1 VSPVSGPVVLPGR
14 LPLTGADCFLRAFDA
29 EIRRF
34 NGASHISQLVLRLG
48 PGFDVGR
55 FTDLVNAAADAQP
68 MLRAAV
74 RRRFGV
80 GAPFYELAGAFRR
93 TKPEVVVHDLATP
106 PDGDAALPPVFA
118 QRLNERRSLRRGEL
132 LRFDVVRYKG
142 GEGGSD
148 LAMSWLHQLFDG
160 AGSEHFVRWLSACDR
175 GKQRLDVLPQPGELS
190 PAPPS
195 PKTFGER
202 GDAARR
208 WQVWVDGFGAHPL
221 RSLAGPR
228 RRTPQALGCDLITL
242 DESQTEFAVAEAGR
256 RAGFMT
262 PMLFYMAAAIRA
274 HHAVARARGFDPV
287 SYVVPLPVNVR
298 PRGLEAAIFRTHVSL
313 VWFQVLPEVVDDF
326 DALVAELKSQRLAA
340 IKAGH
345 IENGL
350 DAMSFA
356 RFAPAWLYTRMARS
370 ASPGEVC
377 SFFFAYT
384 GEFLS
389 GESSFIGSPIRN
401 AFHVA
406 PVPASPGS
414 CAAMSLR
421 EGRLNVSHVHQRGV
435 FSDEERVLFG
445 ASLRSDLCGGG

>member
-1 VSPVSGPVVLPGR
+1 VSAVSRPADRPKR

-34 NGASHISQLVLRLG
+34 NSASHISQLVLRLG
-48 PGFDVGR
+48 PDFDVER
-55 FTDLVNAAADAQP
+55 LRALVSAAADAQP

-80 GAPFYELAGAFRR
+80 GAPFYELAGAPRR
-93 TKPEVVVHDLATP
+93 AKPEVTVHEAEAR
-106 PDGDAALPPVFA
+106 PDDPAALPALFES
-118 QRLNERRSLRRGEL
+118 RLNERRSLRRGDL
-132 LRFDVVRYKG
+132 LRFDVVRYAG
-142 GEGGSD
+142 GAAGCD
-148 LAMSWLHQLFDG
+148 VALSWLHLLFDG
-160 AGSEHFVRWLSACDR
+160 AGSEHFVRWLDACHR
-175 GKQRLDVLPQPGELS
+175 GEHRVDTLPQADELAGAS
-190 PAPPS
+190 PS
-195 PKTFGER
+195 TQTFGER

-208 WQVWVDGFGAHPL
+208 WQSWVDGFGEHPL

-228 RRTPQALGCDLITL
+228 RRAPQALACDLLTL
-242 DESQTEFAVAEAGR
+242 DPAETERAVAEAGR

-298 PRGLEAAIFRTHVSL
+298 PRGAEAAIFRTHVSL
-313 VWFQVLPEVVDDF
+313 VWFQVLPDLVEDF
-326 DALVAELKSQRLAA
+326 DGLVAELKAQRLAA

-345 IENGL
+345 IENGIA
-350 DAMSFA
+350 AMDFA
-356 RFAPAWLYTRMARS
+356 RFAPARLYARMARR
-370 ASPGEVC
+370 ASPGELC

-384 GEFLS
+384 GEFLA
-389 GESSFIGSPIRN
+389 GMPSFLGCPIEN
-401 AFHVA
+401 AFHIA

-421 EGRLNVSHVHQRGV
+421 DGRLNVSHVHQRGV
-435 FSDEERVLFG
+435 FSDDERVRFRE
-445 ASLRSDLCGGG
+445 SLRSDLCGGA

>member
-1 VSPVSGPVVLPGR
+1 MSAVAPPAERPTR

-34 NGASHISQLVLRLG
+34 NSASHVSQLVLRLG
-48 PGFDVGR
+48 PGFDVDR
-55 FTDLVNAAADAQP
+55 LRALVSDAADAQP

-80 GAPFYELAGAFRR
+80 GAPFYELAGAARR
-93 TKPEVVVHDLATP
+93 AKPEIAIHEADARP
-106 PDGDAALPPVFA
+106 GDPEALPAVFGE
-118 QRLNERRSLRRGEL
+118 RLNERRSLRRGDL
-132 LRFDVVRYKG
+132 LRFDVVRYAR
-142 GEGGSD
+142 GEAGCD
-148 LAMSWLHQLFDG
+148 IALSWLHLLFDG
-160 AGSEHFVRWLSACDR
+160 AGSEHFVRWLDACHR
-175 GKQRLDVLPQPGELS
+175 GEQRLDALPQPDELTGAS
-190 PAPPS
+190 PS
-195 PKTFGER
+195 TQTFGER
-202 GDAARR
+202 GAAARR
-208 WQVWVDGFGAHPL
+208 WQRWVDGFGAHPL

-228 RRTPQALGCDLITL
+228 RRTPQALACDLLTL
-242 DESQTEFAVAEAGR
+242 DPAESERAVAEAGR

-298 PRGLEAAIFRTHVSL
+298 PRGAEAAIFRTHVSL
-313 VWFQVLPEVVDDF
+313 VWFQVLPELVLDF
-326 DALVAELKSQRLAA
+326 DGLVAELKAQRLAA

-345 IENGL
+345 IENGIA
-350 DAMSFA
+350 AMDFA
-356 RFAPAWLYTRMARS
+356 RFAPARLYARMARS
-370 ASPGEVC
+370 ASPGELC

-384 GEFLS
+384 GEFLA
-389 GESSFIGSPIRN
+389 GMSSFLGCPIEN

-421 EGRLNVSHVHQRGV
+421 DGRLNVTHVHQRGV
-435 FSDEERVLFG
+435 FSEDERARFRE
-445 ASLRSDLCGGG
+445 SLRADLCGGS